1 MFTFFFLTYV
11 DVHAE
16 KWAPQS
22 VLLQTGKVV
31 TTVSTTVGGKFL
43 LKIEK
48 RTINSVE
55 YLEAD
60 YLLIAS
66 GSSRQVV
73 MDNRLICIFMSM
85 DYIS

>member
-1 MFTFFFLTYV
+1 MCVKVLCLSFV
-11 DVHAE
+11 SRHADKHFE
-16 KWAPQS
+16 TQAPQS
-22 VLLQTGKVV
+22 VLMQTGKVV
-31 TTVSTTVGGKFL
+31 TSVSTTIGGTFL

-48 RTINSVE
+48 RTIDSVE

-73 MDNRLICIFMSM
+73 MDDRLICIS
-85 DYIS
+85 

>member
-1 MFTFFFLTYV
+1 M
-11 DVHAE
+11 HIE
-16 KWAPQS
+16 KWVPTS

-31 TTVSTTVGGKFL
+31 TSVCATVGGKFL
-43 LKIEK
+43 IKLEK
-48 RTINSVE
+48 HTKNLVE

-73 MDNRLICIFMSM
+73 MDFGLMFVFSSM
-85 DYIS
+85 NYIS